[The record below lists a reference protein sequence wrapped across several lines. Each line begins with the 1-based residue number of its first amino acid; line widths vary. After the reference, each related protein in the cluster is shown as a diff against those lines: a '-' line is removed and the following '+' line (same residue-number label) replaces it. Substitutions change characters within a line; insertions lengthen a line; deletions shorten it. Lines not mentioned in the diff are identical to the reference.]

1 MHTGSSPPSGTPIR
15 TPRDAVLQLRHSRSL
30 GKHMRFSQ
38 IFSNA
43 RSMTSRARRVWSGWL
58 LGQDRDSEEWD
69 LDSVWGMLRTCSRAS
84 LEEGTPSQTFSALR
98 SMRQETLL
106 GLAAQLCQSLM
117 NLLEAVVVVT
127 CNSSKVAFSQVGQ
140 RLQSIP
146 IPRSRTESGP
156 QEQSEPL
163 PRLTVKARLK
173 WSRRRMMA
181 VATGQVILSCWK
193 TARK

>member
-15 TPRDAVLQLRHSRSL
+15 TPRDAVLQQKHSRSL

-43 RSMTSRARRVWSGWL
+43 RYMTSRARRVWSGWL
-58 LGQDRDSEEWD
+58 LGQDQDSEEWD
-69 LDSVWGMLRTCSRAS
+69 LDSVLGMLRTYSRAS
-84 LEEGTPSQTFSALR
+84 LEEGTPSQTFSAPP
-98 SMRQETLL
+98 SMRQGTLL
-106 GLAAQLCQSLM
+106 GLAAQFCQSLT
-117 NLLEAVVVVT
+117 NLLKVVVVVT
-127 CNSSKVAFSQVGQ
+127 FNSSKVAFSQVGQ

-146 IPRSRTESGP
+146 IPKSRMESGP
-156 QEQSEPL
+156 QRQSEPL
-163 PRLTVKARLK
+163 PSPTVKARLR

-181 VATGQVILSCWK
+181 VETGQAILSCWK